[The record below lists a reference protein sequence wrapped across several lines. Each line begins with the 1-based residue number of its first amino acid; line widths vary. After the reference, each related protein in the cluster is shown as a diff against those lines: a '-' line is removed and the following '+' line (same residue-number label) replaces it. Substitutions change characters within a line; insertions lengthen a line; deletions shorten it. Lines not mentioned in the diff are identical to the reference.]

1 MIDGILANR
10 AEVLEFYGLSNTRV
24 IEQEPAFTE
33 QVSRWVTNPYV
44 SSVLLTIGIAG
55 IIIEIFT
62 VGFGIPGI
70 IGSLALALYFG
81 GSLLVGLS
89 GWGAILL
96 FILGLILMAL
106 EAFVIPGFGVVGIA
120 GLASLITSIFLAA
133 PSSEQALTSLV
144 LALIGTIV
152 LVGLSIKILPRRWQ
166 RLILGTKLK
175 NPQAMLPL
183 VLITAV
189 WKGRKAK
196 LNSLRP
202 AGGGNDGCGD

>member
-1 MIDGILANR
+1 M
-10 AEVLEFYGLSNTRV
+10 
-24 IEQEPAFTE
+24 
-33 QVSRWVTNPYV
+33 
-44 SSVLLTIGIAG
+44 
-55 IIIEIFT
+55 
-62 VGFGIPGI
+62 
-70 IGSLALALYFG
+70 ALALYFG

-152 LVGLSIKILPRRWQ
+152 LVGLSIKILPTRKVWQ
-166 RLILGTKLK
+166 RLILGTKLE

-196 LNSLRP
+196 LNSFK
-202 AGGGNDGCGD
+202 ASWSGGN